1 MSVRDA
7 LRPVAPGVWELGTA
21 FRADMRVPVRA
32 FTSEKLL
39 AEMDDRVFEQAVNVA
54 TLPGIVGASLCM
66 PDAHRGYG
74 FPIGGV
80 AAIDAETGVISPG
93 GIGFDINCG
102 MRLVRTDLTWAEV
115 RPRLRELVDALA
127 ARVPAG
133 VGSRGFVRVSRD
145 EFREVLREGARW
157 AVRQGY
163 GNADDLAHT
172 EAQGCFPGADP
183 GAVSERAVERG
194 HRQL

>member
-1 MSVRDA
+1 MAAPAA
-7 LRPVAPGVWELGTA
+7 LRRIGPATYELGKD
-21 FRADMRVPVRA
+21 FRPGMRVPVRV
-32 FTSEKLL
+32 FGSEKIVS
-39 AEMDDRVFEQAVNVA
+39 EMDDQVFVQAANVA
-54 TLPGIVGASLCM
+54 TLPGIVEASFCM
-66 PDAHRGYG
+66 PDAHWGYG

-102 MRLVRTDLTWAEV
+102 MRLVRTDLLWSEV
-115 RPRLRELVDALA
+115 EPHRRELVDALA

-133 VGSRGFVRVSRD
+133 VGSRGFLRVSHD

-163 GNADDLAHT
+163 GTADDLART
-172 EAQGCFPGADP
+172 EAQGCFPGD
-183 GAVSERAVERG
+183 GAETAGRVRG
-194 HRQL
+194 ANPRS